1 MGCKLEQIQEDFFGL
16 YENVCSALKFKKRYG
31 QEQIVTFISTYL
43 DFLSESVLN
52 PPISSMYLSSMPR
65 TKDLNNNIRKNR
77 NDITGAVSPSGD
89 NGKENFNVED
99 IGLKK
104 LPINLFINAPV
115 GSGKSLCLLLLAI
128 FAKKYGKKTIIST
141 ATNLLIDQYIK
152 KDIPSVLSALTAIS
166 YPVNRT
172 NFRYNVLKGK
182 NNYIC
187 KKRIKILTDTI
198 DNHGSL
204 FLPQPN
210 AIVGGIMITKSYLTN
225 LQKNIEGQHG
235 DVTINEDEPLR
246 PFIQVDKLCQPKS
259 CDFIKE
265 CSYFQTKLSA
275 DLIITN
281 HYISIADAITTQN

>member
-1 MGCKLEQIQEDFFGL
+1 M
-16 YENVCSALKFKKRYG
+16 S
-31 QEQIVTFISTYL
+31 
-43 DFLSESVLN
+43 
-52 PPISSMYLSSMPR
+52 LSSMPR

-77 NDITGAVSPSGD
+77 NDTTGAVSPSGD

-204 FLPQPN
+204 FLPQPH